1 MSRKL
6 SLEEVL
12 RALPPESLALVE
24 SVIEQAVRRS
34 MRLYLVGGPV
44 RDMLLGREIRD
55 VDLIAERIEPVGD
68 ASGGETGTTP
78 EDGPGMGTSDQSVA
92 AELSEALA
100 SDDVRVVEH
109 GRFGTVRIEGPDA
122 TVDVASVRSERYE
135 RPGAL
140 PSVAPGSLEDDLR
153 RRDFSVNALA
163 IELRG
168 DDRARPLSVIDVADG
183 LGDLAAG
190 KLRVLHDR
198 SFHDDPTRALRAA
211 RLAPRLGF
219 GLTRGTRSALRGA
232 IRDGAFGAVSG
243 ERLRREIQKCFS
255 DCRLGLDPA
264 AALRALD
271 DWHVL
276 AALEPGLGMPR
287 ESAAPLR
294 RLGRSIAEPGW
305 RGGRTRPWISGLAL
319 LLGPQPRAL
328 RRRTLERFSVRG
340 DQQARIVAFPAAAEK
355 RLKALADVRGRG
367 AVDAL
372 LVAMDEDELFALHA
386 LAAPAV
392 RRRIVRWAAEDRG
405 RRLPI
410 SGADLTAIGLEG
422 PTVGRVLARV
432 RSAFLDGEVAN
443 REEAVAL
450 AEELARRKAA
460 SAAKSAKKKSP
471 KKKSARKKA
480 GHSAAGAAA
489 PKKKAAAKKS
499 GGKA

>member
-1 MSRKL
+1 MSREL

-24 SVIEQAVRRS
+24 SIVEQAVRRGV
-34 MRLYLVGGPV
+34 RLYLVGGPV
-44 RDMLLGREIRD
+44 RDLLLGREIRD
-55 VDLIAERIEPVGD
+55 VDLIAERIGPADDAVGSD
-68 ASGGETGTTP
+68 GEQVVVGGEGTAP
-78 EDGPGMGTSDQSVA
+78 VARSVA
-92 AELSEALA
+92 AELAEALA
-100 SDDVRVVEH
+100 SEDVRVVEH
-109 GRFGTVRIEGPDA
+109 GRFGTVRIEGPDV

-140 PSVAPGSLEDDLR
+140 PSVAPGTLEDDLR

-168 DDRARPLSVIDVADG
+168 DDRGAQLPVIDGANG
-183 LGDLAAG
+183 LGDLEAG
-190 KLRVLHDR
+190 KLRILHDR

-243 ERLRREIQKCFS
+243 ERLRREIQKCFT
-255 DCRLGLDPA
+255 DCALGLDPA
-264 AALRALD
+264 AALRALA

-276 AALEPGLGMPR
+276 PALEPGLGMPR

-294 RLGRSIAEPGW
+294 RLGRSIADPPW

-319 LLGPQPRAL
+319 WLGPQPRAL

-340 DQQARIVAFPAAAEK
+340 DQQARIVGFQSSGEK
-355 RLKALADVRGRG
+355 RLGALADARGRG

-372 LVAMDEDELFALHA
+372 LSPVDEDELFALHA

-405 RRLPI
+405 RRMPI
-410 SGADLTAIGLEG
+410 GGADLTAMGLEG
-422 PTVGRVLARV
+422 PAVGRVLGRV

-450 AEELARRKAA
+450 AEELARRKA
-460 SAAKSAKKKSP
+460 SSPAKAPGKKS
-471 KKKSARKKA
+471 SRKKA
-480 GHSAAGAAA
+480 PRGPGSKKRA
-489 PKKKAAAKKS
+489 PAKKS
-499 GGKA
+499 GSRT